1 MALASANDVVVLKF
15 GGTSVSTRA
24 RWETIGAIASA
35 RLERGER
42 PFIVCSAVSGVSN
55 LLEGLLAAAIAGDH
69 EGVLA
74 EIRAKHE
81 VLATELEVD
90 LDALIGK
97 HLEKLGR
104 FALGANLISEV
115 SPKLQAQVMA
125 MGELMSTTLGA
136 AFLKQQG
143 VALAWRDARDML
155 RAVREENANDNRHYL
170 SSPCVFE
177 PDAALLEEITQAEE
191 PVVLT
196 QGFIARDGRGDT
208 VLLGRGGSDTSAAYF
223 AAKLGAKRLE
233 IWTDVPGM
241 FTANPRQVA
250 GARLLRRLTYN
261 EAQELATMGA
271 KVLHPRCIEPV
282 RRHAIPLHICCT
294 QQPELE
300 GTVISRDVP
309 DFGAQVK
316 AISSKGS
323 IPLISLET
331 VGMWQQVGF
340 LADVFGVFKK
350 NGVSIDL
357 VATSETNVTMSLDPV
372 ANALDGGTLDQ
383 LVVDLSKMA
392 QAKRIGPCAAV
403 SLVGHDIRAIMHK
416 LGSALEVFEEHRI
429 YMMSQAASDL
439 NLTFVVQEDQA
450 DRLVRKL
457 HALVF
462 GDRSQDEL
470 LGPTWREIF
479 AEDEEND
486 EDERQLAR
494 GRWWRRRR
502 DDLLA
507 LMAKHQEPLYVYD
520 RATLIDSCEQLQA
533 VTAVD
538 RLHYAIKAN
547 PNPEILSLFAGRGVN
562 FECVSPGELDHCL
575 NHVEGVAADK
585 LLCTLNFAG
594 PHEYAKGYEV
604 GATVTLDN
612 LHPLEKHPEVFAGRE
627 VFLRLDPGLGK
638 GHHKHVRTAGASSKF
653 GLSAGDI
660 DRAIALTREHG
671 VKVTGL
677 HVHIGSG
684 VKSVET
690 WSENALF
697 LAKMAERFEDVRV
710 LDLGGGLGVPE
721 RSGQDALDLVA
732 VNESLLKFKE
742 AHPRFELW
750 IEPGRFFVA
759 RAGVLLARVTQLKS
773 KGTHHYIGVET
784 GMNSLIRP
792 ALYGAFHEIIN
803 LTKLGQPMAMTA
815 DVVGPI
821 CESGDVLGYGRRLPV
836 TEEGDVLLIG
846 TAGAY
851 GRAMSSRYN
860 LREPAREV
868 LI

>member
-1 MALASANDVVVLKF
+1 MVQANEVVVLKF

-24 RWETIGAIASA
+24 RWETIEAIAQE
-35 RLERGER
+35 RLDRGER

-55 LLEGLLAAAIAGDH
+55 LLDGLLPAAIENNH
-69 EGVLA
+69 EPVLA

-81 VLATELEVD
+81 ALASELEVD

-104 FALGANLISEV
+104 FALGASLISEV

-136 AFLKQQG
+136 AFLKQRG
-143 VALAWRDARDML
+143 MALAWRDARDML
-155 RAVREENANDNRHYL
+155 HAVREENANDHRHYL
-170 SSPCVFE
+170 SSPCHFE
-177 PDAALLEEITQAEE
+177 SDAELLEDVTSASD

-196 QGFIARDGRGDT
+196 QGFIARDDRGET

-282 RRHAIPLHICCT
+282 RRHDIPLHICCT

-300 GTVISRDVP
+300 GTIISRDVP

-340 LADVFGVFKK
+340 LADVFGAFKK

-357 VATSETNVTMSLDPV
+357 VATSETNVTVSLDPV
-372 ANALDGGTLDQ
+372 ANALDGGTMDR
-383 LVVDLSKMA
+383 LVADLSKMA
-392 QAKRIGPCAAV
+392 QARRIGPCAAV

-470 LGPTWREIF
+470 LGPTWKEIF
-479 AEDEEND
+479 SEDED
-486 EDERQLAR
+486 EDERQLSR

-507 LMAKHQEPLYVYD
+507 LVSEYEEPLYVYD
-520 RATLIDSCEQLQA
+520 RETLLESCGQLQA
-533 VTAVD
+533 MTAVD
-538 RLHYAIKAN
+538 RLHFAIKAN
-547 PNPEILSLFAGRGVN
+547 PNPEILRLFAERGVN

-575 NHVEGVAADK
+575 EHVPGISAEN
-585 LLCTLNFAG
+585 LLYTLNFAG
-594 PHEYAKGYEV
+594 PKEYAKGYEL

-612 LHPLEKHPEVFAGRE
+612 LHPLEKHPEIFEGRE

-638 GHHKHVRTAGASSKF
+638 GHHKHVRTAGANSKF
-653 GLSAGDI
+653 GLSNSDI
-660 DRAIALTREHG
+660 DRAVALTKKHG

-721 RSGQDALDLVA
+721 RLGQTSLDLEA
-732 VNESLLKFKE
+732 VNESLLKFKA

-773 KGTHHYIGVET
+773 KGVHHYVGVET

-803 LTKLGQPMAMTA
+803 LSKLGAPMEMTA

-821 CESGDVLGYGRRLPV
+821 CESGDVLGYGRRLPD

-860 LREPAREV
+860 LREPAREI